1 MGVQRVQLE
10 GMRTWTVTG
19 GDHLPV
25 GPVEEF
31 LDHLRVA
38 QGSSPNTVRS
48 YATSLDRWWVYLSA
62 AGLAWDEVTLAS
74 FTPYLAS
81 LRTGQPPGCGCRRV
95 SSRLAWAR
103 RRWRSG
109 SPLCCRFTGIT
120 VTCTAFRLRGGC
132 TGRVAGPGGTCRR
145 WLICGT
151 GRGRVP
157 PSGSGGRRSGPCRS

>member
-81 LRTGQPPGCGCRRV
+81 LRTGQPPGVRVLPGVEPAGVGEATVAVRVAAVLSFYRYHGDVHGVPVAGRLHRGLCHRRV
-95 SSRLAWAR
+95 RRVRPSRLA
-103 RRWRSG
+103 
-109 SPLCCRFTGIT
+109 
-120 VTCTAFRLRGGC
+120 
-132 TGRVAGPGGTCRR
+132 
-145 WLICGT
+145 
-151 GRGRVP
+151 
-157 PSGSGGRRSGPCRS
+157 